1 MKQTNFLKSFFLL
14 CALIVGSS
22 SVWAAGTSGTINFGN
37 GSGDLNV
44 NDSSVSGDDNQ
55 SNTWTVTTAG
65 TTSYTPTADY
75 AQIGSSKKPA
85 TSITFT
91 MTLAANQNITAFS
104 AKFGGFGDT
113 AGTVTLKVDNT
124 TVGTGS
130 LNGTADVTVTNSSS
144 TTGKTLTV
152 TVTGI
157 SKGVKAYFISYTYE
171 AAKTL
176 DHISVTTPPTKTA
189 YKIGEP
195 VDLTDMVVTA
205 TYTDESTE
213 NVTSKCTF
221 NPASGATLDSSG
233 GQNIAISYSGKN
245 TSQAIT
251 VASVTG
257 LAVKTAPTTVKY
269 RIGDYLDLTGLVLT
283 ATYSDEDTKD
293 ITDFTASPIDGSALD
308 AAGNVDVTLSY
319 YGQNCTQRVTVGTL
333 SSLTYN
339 SGTFANTTYTEKD
352 FFDPTGLV
360 VTAHYSNSDGLE
372 EVIDDYILTPST
384 ETALSTTNDKVV
396 VSYTWAET
404 EQTVDIPIT
413 VNAGAKYTVS
423 FDAGSGAYTGG
434 NITET
439 EYQGGITLPAATI
452 DLDGWVF
459 AGWATASQTSTQNR
473 PTLYLEGDTY
483 YPTANTT
490 LYAVYTLEG
499 IDGTKYQRVTELSE
513 ATSASSMI
521 FVDKV
526 NSKVFKYNG
535 SNVTYDTA
543 PTEINGQITPSDGIV
558 WTLDGNNTDGY
569 NVKTT
574 SLETNRYV
582 GFNTPAENTDYANIQ
597 TYLSNTLSNGL
608 WKFVQSKKGSDLFTL
623 RNNTEKTSGKVGS
636 LRFYSS
642 GSRWQAYYL
651 AASGFDNNDN
661 TALKLYIPVKT
672 VYNSNPAAAI
682 IQPTV
687 AFEKGNTTLYLDGTT
702 TYTNAASVT
711 GVSKTINYTSSNTGV
726 ATVTSEGVV
735 TAEGIGTA
743 TITAS
748 VAAELG
754 VNKAAS
760 KTYEITVKNT
770 TTIAGL
776 KALYDAAQ
784 SPAKAFTADLT
795 DAVVTYVNGNHAYIQ
810 DATGAIY
817 ASCGSSLTAGKKIN
831 GAVGGTITAPNKI
844 DEIKTIDISAAT
856 VTEDGVIPAAAVKT
870 LAEIKAG
877 DYDGK
882 LVTVNGA
889 TVKTGMDNATSG
901 GVITDDD
908 NVTTFNIIAPNKLTL
923 NATEEGNFTA
933 FVSIYGGSTY
943 RLNIYEASQFVK
955 TRNVATAQPL
965 AFTKDAIELGEET
978 TAFAEFKGQ
987 AVEGALGTVTY
998 AITGDAIGTV
1008 NAETGVV
1015 TLNGACG
1022 TATITATAAA
1032 KEVTVAGVTTPYTE
1046 TEESYI
1052 VTVNPRYSVTFFV
1065 NGIETVL
1072 RQSTS
1077 GATIAVP
1084 TPGDLGDY
1092 TFMGWSTS
1100 TVAPTDDAPSMT
1112 ALGATVTPENNN
1124 GKYYAVFAQETEGD
1138 DENVELYKN
1147 TGSTGTDATSGI
1159 TASGNINT
1167 TSSNGNPGNSFGL
1180 TSSSNKTATFTNI
1193 NISTAKSASL
1203 NLDYRLA
1210 KSGSDYS
1217 SLTVTQY
1224 DSEDVVLGTPTNIT
1238 GSDQDYHNSEAISL
1252 NKACV
1257 KITIVCTPAG
1267 STYNTFVDNVTI
1279 NVVRPSVSYS
1289 DYRTSLTNATV
1300 TMTIGPAGF
1309 NTWHQPFAA
1318 KFIADG
1324 DNGKAYYAADVD
1336 ANQVVNFQQFSENKI
1351 PANTGAII
1359 KGEVNAEVSYTILAD
1374 DVDFS
1379 AENLLHGTNTT
1390 EIITA
1395 DDDYYYFI
1403 SGRTKVS
1410 EDPLT
1415 YEYGFFVPKSLET
1428 GSTFTNNANKAYLQV
1443 LKTKF
1448 GGATSKGLGMSWT
1461 DAETNGITNVNSTY
1475 TDGHYYNLAGQR
1487 VSEDYKG
1494 VVIYNGKKIIK
1505 K

>member
-14 CALIVGSS
+14 FALIVGSS
-22 SVWAAGTSGTINFGN
+22 SVWAETVTYTVTSTSAVSKSGTAPTGSSASYSSTYGTVYQLTKNNSMTLTLSGYAGYRITNITLSMKSN
-37 GSGDLNV
+37 GSSGSGNLSYSTDNGSTYTDIISTAAFS
-44 NDSSVSGDDNQ
+44 NSSWYGSW
-55 SNTWTVTTAG
+55 S
-65 TTSYTPTADY
+65 TSYVD
-75 AQIGSSKKPA
+75 ISK
-85 TSITFT
+85 
-91 MTLAANQNITAFS
+91 
-104 AKFGGFGDT
+104 
-113 AGTVTLKVDNT
+113 
-124 TVGTGS
+124 
-130 LNGTADVTVTNSSS
+130 DVTIIPTSSALKIKIAATANSLYCQSF
-144 TTGKTLTV
+144 K
-152 TVTGI
+152 I
-157 SKGVKAYFISYTYE
+157 TYE
-171 AAKTL
+171 ATKTL

-205 TYTDESTE
+205 TYTDKSTE

-233 GQNIAISYSGKN
+233 DQNIAISYSGKN
-245 TSQAIT
+245 TTQAIT

-269 RIGDYLDLTGLVLT
+269 RIGDDLDLTGLVLT
-283 ATYSDEDTKD
+283 ATYSDEGTKD
-293 ITDFTASPIDGSALD
+293 ITDFTASPADGSALNTS
-308 AAGNVDVTLSY
+308 GNVDVTLSY
-319 YGQNCTQRVTVGTL
+319 YGQNCTQRVTVGNL
-333 SSLTYN
+333 SSITYN
-339 SGTFANTTYTEKD
+339 ATGVGAFANTTYTEKD
-352 FFDPTGLV
+352 TFNPEGLV
-360 VTAHYSNSDGLE
+360 ITAHFDNDLDVEASGYTLSP
-372 EVIDDYILTPST
+372 TT
-384 ETALSTTNDKVV
+384 ETELATSDKKIT
-396 VSYTWAET
+396 VSYTWNEVNK
-404 EQTVDIPIT
+404 TVDIPIT

-423 FDAGSGAYTGG
+423 FDAGNGAYTGG

-459 AGWATASQTSTQNR
+459 AGWAAASQTSTQNR
-473 PTLYLEGDTY
+473 PILYLADETF
-483 YPTANTT
+483 YPTDNVT
-490 LYAVYTLEG
+490 LYAVYSLDG
-499 IDGTKYQRVTELSE
+499 IDGTKYQRVTELSQ
-513 ATSASSMI
+513 ATSASNI
-521 FVDKV
+521 IIV
-526 NSKVFKYNG
+526 NNNKAIDDALG
-535 SNVTYDTA
+535 SVNA
-543 PTEINGQITPSDGIV
+543 PTETEGKITPSDNIV
-558 WTLDGNNTDGY
+558 WALSGNNTDGFELTTTALSTNKKLGISSIPSSAGNVELTVY
-569 NVKTT
+569 NTNWIIEEHTGGENLFVLKNTTNPSNVSNVGVLEYTSNRWKYYCVAASTYKTT
-574 SLETNRYV
+574 NNY
-582 GFNTPAENTDYANIQ
+582 
-597 TYLSNTLSNGL
+597 
-608 WKFVQSKKGSDLFTL
+608 SKS
-623 RNNTEKTSGKVGS
+623 
-636 LRFYSS
+636 
-642 GSRWQAYYL
+642 
-651 AASGFDNNDN
+651 
-661 TALKLYIPVKT
+661 KLYIPVKT

-702 TYTNAASVT
+702 TYTNTASVT
-711 GVSKTINYTSSNTGV
+711 GVAKSVTGYKSSDESV
-726 ATVTSEGVV
+726 ATVDASGVV
-735 TAEGIGTA
+735 TAVGIGTA
-743 TITAS
+743 TITAYLDI
-748 VAAELG
+748 ELG
-754 VNKAAS
+754 VHKAAEAS
-760 KTYEITVKNT
+760 YVVTVKNT

-776 KALYDAAQ
+776 KALYNAAQ
-784 SPAKAFTADLT
+784 SPAKAFAADLT
-795 DAVVTYVNGNHAYIQ
+795 DAVVTYVSGNHAYIQ
-810 DATGAIY
+810 DASGAIY

-831 GAVGGTITAPNKI
+831 GAVSGTITAPNTI

-889 TVKTGMDNATSG
+889 TVKTGMNDTTSG

-943 RLNIYEASQFVK
+943 RLNIYDASQFVK

-965 AFTKDAIELGEET
+965 AFTEDAIELDEET
-978 TAFAEFKGQ
+978 TAFAEFTGQ
-987 AVEGALGTVTY
+987 AVEGAQGTVTY

-1046 TEESYI
+1046 TEESYT
-1052 VTVNPRYSVTFFV
+1052 VTVNPRYTVTFSANGQETEVRQESYGAPVTIPTIAPVGNYEVQGWLDEEIDTPTDTEPVELIVESTYTPTNDITLYAVYAKQTIVPNVEQTSTFTFKKSSGSSPTVDNEGTWTFDAVTFV
-1065 NGIETVL
+1065 NSNNCGL
-1072 RQSTS
+1072 NSQS
-1077 GATIAVP
+1077 I
-1084 TPGDLGDY
+1084 
-1092 TFMGWSTS
+1092 
-1100 TVAPTDDAPSMT
+1100 
-1112 ALGATVTPENNN
+1112 TVTPSANVTSIKEVTVRKTANTW
-1124 GKYYAVFAQETEGD
+1124 GKSVT
-1138 DENVELYKN
+1138 L
-1147 TGSTGTDATSGI
+1147 TMTDA
-1159 TASGNINT
+1159 
-1167 TSSNGNPGNSFGL
+1167 SSNQIFQVKTGDFTSNLYTSDL
-1180 TSSSNKTATFTNI
+1180 TDHQSSSYTFASSGMAYVENI
-1193 NISTAKSASL
+1193 VLT
-1203 NLDYRLA
+1203 YLA
-1210 KSGSDYS
+1210 P
-1217 SLTVTQY
+1217 
-1224 DSEDVVLGTPTNIT
+1224 VLA
-1238 GSDQDYHNSEAISL
+1238 YA
-1252 NKACV
+1252 
-1257 KITIVCTPAG
+1257 
-1267 STYNTFVDNVTI
+1267 
-1279 NVVRPSVSYS
+1279 
-1289 DYRTSLTNATV
+1289 DYRTSLTSATV

-1318 KFIADG
+1318 EFIADG

-1359 KGEVNAEVSYTILAD
+1359 KGEVNAEVSYTILDA

-1390 EIITA
+1390 ETITA

-1443 LKTKF
+1443 LKTMF

-1487 VSEDYKG
+1487 VSENYKG
-1494 VVIYNGKKIIK
+1494 VVIINGKKVVRK
-1505 K
+1505 

>member
-14 CALIVGSS
+14 FALIVGSS
-22 SVWAAGTSGTINFGN
+22 SVWGSTVTLTSQQIKAGTGSTSYGACTATDGGGNTWNAYAVKNQHSNATSGYHYWQIKKYASSTAYYVQVPTLGSKITQLVITVSGDSKARGGGGNSATLYFSNSNSTSATGTGVVSGTGASSITIDCSSLNLNTGYITASGVLRIWDIQVTYEDAPAYTINAESNNTEWGTVSLSGSTITGAPKSGYRYASPAYTVSPANSATVSQNGNAFTVTPSANTTVTINFEAIP
-37 GSGDLNV
+37 
-44 NDSSVSGDDNQ
+44 
-55 SNTWTVTTAG
+55 TYTVTFNAEGGSCG
-65 TTSYTPTADY
+65 TTSATET
-75 AQIGSSKKPA
+75 IG
-85 TSITFT
+85 
-91 MTLAANQNITAFS
+91 
-104 AKFGGFGDT
+104 G
-113 AGTVTLKVDNT
+113 AGVTL
-124 TVGTGS
+124 
-130 LNGTADVTVTNSSS
+130 
-144 TTGKTLTV
+144 
-152 TVTGI
+152 
-157 SKGVKAYFISYTYE
+157 
-171 AAKTL
+171 
-176 DHISVTTPPTKTA
+176 
-189 YKIGEP
+189 
-195 VDLTDMVVTA
+195 
-205 TYTDESTE
+205 
-213 NVTSKCTF
+213 
-221 NPASGATLDSSG
+221 
-233 GQNIAISYSGKN
+233 
-245 TSQAIT
+245 
-251 VASVTG
+251 
-257 LAVKTAPTTVKY
+257 
-269 RIGDYLDLTGLVLT
+269 
-283 ATYSDEDTKD
+283 
-293 ITDFTASPIDGSALD
+293 
-308 AAGNVDVTLSY
+308 
-319 YGQNCTQRVTVGTL
+319 
-333 SSLTYN
+333 
-339 SGTFANTTYTEKD
+339 
-352 FFDPTGLV
+352 
-360 VTAHYSNSDGLE
+360 
-372 EVIDDYILTPST
+372 PS
-384 ETALSTTNDKVV
+384 
-396 VSYTWAET
+396 
-404 EQTVDIPIT
+404 
-413 VNAGAKYTVS
+413 
-423 FDAGSGAYTGG
+423 
-434 NITET
+434 
-439 EYQGGITLPAATI
+439 ATI
-452 DLDGWVF
+452 ELDGWVF
-459 AGWATASQTSTQNR
+459 AGWAAASQTSTQNR
-473 PTLYLEGDTY
+473 PILYLAGETY
-483 YPTANTT
+483 YPTDNVT
-490 LYAVYTLEG
+490 LYAVYSLDG
-499 IDGTKYQRVTELSE
+499 IDETKYQRVTELSQ
-513 ATSASSMI
+513 ATSASNIIIVNNNKAIDDALGS
-521 FVDKV
+521 VD
-526 NSKVFKYNG
+526 
-535 SNVTYDTA
+535 A
-543 PTEINGQITPSDGIV
+543 PTETEGKITPSDNIV
-558 WTLDGNNTDGY
+558 WSLSGNNTDGFEL
-569 NVKTT
+569 TT
-574 SLETNRYV
+574 TALETNKKLGISSIPSSAGNVELTVYNTNWIIEEHTGGENLFVLKNTTNPSNVSNV
-582 GFNTPAENTDYANIQ
+582 GVLEYT
-597 TYLSNTLSNGL
+597 SNR
-608 WKFVQSKKGSDLFTL
+608 WKYCCV
-623 RNNTEKTSGKVGS
+623 
-636 LRFYSS
+636 
-642 GSRWQAYYL
+642 
-651 AASGFDNNDN
+651 AASTYKTTNNN
-661 TALKLYIPVKT
+661 SKSKLYIPVKT
-672 VYNSNPAAAI
+672 VYNSNPTDAI
-682 IQPTV
+682 IQPNVT
-687 AFEKGNTTLYLDGTT
+687 FEKGNTTLYLDGTT
-702 TYTNAASVT
+702 NYTNAASVT
-711 GVSKTINYTSSNTGV
+711 GVAKSVTGYKSSNESV
-726 ATVTSEGVV
+726 ATVDASGVV
-735 TAEGIGTA
+735 NAVGIGTA
-743 TITAS
+743 TITAYLDI
-748 VAAELG
+748 ELG
-754 VNKAAS
+754 VHKAAEAS
-760 KTYEITVKNT
+760 YVVTVKNT

-965 AFTKDAIELGEET
+965 AFTEDAIELDEET

>member
-1 MKQTNFLKSFFLL
+1 MKQTNFLKSLFLL
-14 CALIVGSS
+14 VALLVGSS
-22 SVWAAGTSGTINFGN
+22 SVWAETVTYTVASTSSVNVSGTAPTGSSVTFSSNGNTAQQLTGGTGQTLTLSDYSGYKITGLTLSMKSNKKDGAGTLRYSTDGGTSWTYLVGSAQSGVAFSNSAWN
-37 GSGDLNV
+37 GSYTTTYTNV
-44 NDSSVSGDDNQ
+44 TKS
-55 SNTWTVTTAG
+55 
-65 TTSYTPTADY
+65 
-75 AQIGSSKKPA
+75 
-85 TSITFT
+85 
-91 MTLAANQNITAFS
+91 
-104 AKFGGFGDT
+104 
-113 AGTVTLKVDNT
+113 
-124 TVGTGS
+124 S
-130 LNGTADVTVTNSSS
+130 LNIICGTSSIVIKIEATANS
-144 TTGKTLTV
+144 L
-152 TVTGI
+152 
-157 SKGVKAYFISYTYE
+157 YCESYAITYE
-171 AAKTL
+171 ANKTL
-176 DHISVTTPPTKTA
+176 SSIAVTTNPKTA
-189 YKIGEP
+189 YKIGETL
-195 VDLTDMVVTA
+195 DLTGIVVTG
-205 TYTDESTE
+205 TYDDSTTE
-213 NVTSKCTF
+213 DVTSKCSF
-221 NPASGATLDSSG
+221 DPVDGAVLGTAG
-233 GQNIAISYSGKN
+233 NQNVAISYNDKN
-245 TSQAIT
+245 CNLPIT

-269 RIGDYLDLTGLVLT
+269 RIGDNLDLTGLVLT
-283 ATYSDEDTKD
+283 ATYSDEGTKD
-293 ITDFTASPIDGSALD
+293 ITDFTASPADGSALNTS
-308 AAGNVDVTLSY
+308 GNVDVTLSY

-423 FDAGSGAYTGG
+423 FDAGNGAYTGG

-499 IDGTKYQRVTELSE
+499 IDGTKYQRVTELSQ
-513 ATSASSMI
+513 ATSASTIIIVS
-521 FVDKV
+521 
-526 NSKVFKYNG
+526 NKYNKVLDDALG
-535 SNVTYDTA
+535 SVDA
-543 PTEINGQITPSDGIV
+543 PTETEGKITPSDNIV
-558 WTLDGNNTDGY
+558 WSLSGNNTDGFEL
-569 NVKTT
+569 TT
-574 SLETNRYV
+574 TALSTN
-582 GFNTPAENTDYANIQ
+582 
-597 TYLSNTLSNGL
+597 NTLGRSLIPTSSGNIELTTDNNKWIVEEHTGGTNL
-608 WKFVQSKKGSDLFTL
+608 FVLKNKTNPSDNTKVGVLEYNATPSKWQYYCMAASTY
-623 RNNTEKTSGKVGS
+623 KTSND
-636 LRFYSS
+636 YSKS
-642 GSRWQAYYL
+642 Q
-651 AASGFDNNDN
+651 
-661 TALKLYIPVKT
+661 LYIPVKT

-711 GVSKTINYTSSNTGV
+711 GVAKSVTGYKSSNESV
-726 ATVTSEGVV
+726 ATVDASGEV
-735 TAEGIGTA
+735 TAVGIGTA
-743 TITAS
+743 TITAYLDI
-748 VAAELG
+748 ELG
-754 VNKAAS
+754 VHKAAEAS
-760 KTYEITVKNT
+760 YEVIVKNT

-776 KALYDAAQ
+776 KTID
-784 SPAKAFTADLT
+784 STSGKAFTADLT
-795 DAVVTYVNGNHAYIQ
+795 NAVVTYVKGSYAYIQ
-810 DATGAIY
+810 DASAAILVNK
-817 ASCGSSLTAGKKIN
+817 SDHGLIAGQKIN
-831 GAVGGTITAPNKI
+831 GAVSGTVKITNSI
-844 DEIKTIDISAAT
+844 DQLTAINLSAAT
-856 VTEDGVIPAAAVKT
+856 VTEDGEIPEALTKTVAEVRANAAS
-870 LAEIKAG
+870 L
-877 DYDGK
+877 DGQ
-882 LVTVNGA
+882 LVTINAVTIDKSNTTTTLKDGSKIEEVEATITMYSPNSAASVND
-889 TVKTGMDNATSG
+889 KE
-901 GVITDDD
+901 
-908 NVTTFNIIAPNKLTL
+908 K
-923 NATEEGNFTA
+923 GNFTGYI
-933 FVSIYGGSTY
+933 SLYNGETPRIN
-943 RLNIYEASQFVK
+943 LYEQTQFVK
-955 TRNVATAQPL
+955 TYNAPTAQPL
-965 AFTKDAIELGEET
+965 AFTEDAIELDEET
-978 TAFAEFKGQ
+978 TAFAEFTGQ
-987 AVEGALGTVTY
+987 AVEGAQGTVTY

-1046 TEESYI
+1046 TEKSYT
-1052 VTVNPRYSVTFFV
+1052 VTVNPRYSVTFSV

-1100 TVAPTDDAPSMT
+1100 TVDPTDDAPSMT
-1112 ALGATVTPENNN
+1112 DLGATVTPENNN
-1124 GKYYAVFAQETEGD
+1124 DKYYAVFAKEKNVQTPGEITSTLTLNSGTVSSPYVNNGVTWTFSGLDFVSSGNGD
-1138 DENVELYKN
+1138 MPN
-1147 TGSTGTDATSGI
+1147 GSTVTFTLPVTATSTVSVNAPAASGWSTKNISIALTDANSTNIATFNNGISYTFTSG
-1159 TASGNINT
+1159 NNK
-1167 TSSNGNPGNSFGL
+1167 SSAYTL
-1180 TSSSNKTATFTNI
+1180 TATNQDSRKAYMNTI
-1193 NISTAKSASL
+1193 
-1203 NLDYRLA
+1203 
-1210 KSGSDYS
+1210 
-1217 SLTVTQY
+1217 TV
-1224 DSEDVVLGTPTNIT
+1224 V
-1238 GSDQDYHNSEAISL
+1238 
-1252 NKACV
+1252 
-1257 KITIVCTPAG
+1257 
-1267 STYNTFVDNVTI
+1267 YNGLVDDI
-1279 NVVRPSVSYS
+1279 SYS

-1318 KFIADG
+1318 EFIADG

-1359 KGEVNAEVSYTILAD
+1359 KGEVNAEVSYTILAA

-1390 EIITA
+1390 ETITA

-1443 LKTKF
+1443 LKTMF

-1487 VSEDYKG
+1487 VSENYKG

>member
-14 CALIVGSS
+14 FALIVGSS
-22 SVWAAGTSGTINFGN
+22 SVWGSTVTLTSQQIKAGTGSTSYGACTATDGGGNTWNAYAVKNQHSNATSGYHYWQIKKYASSTAYYVQVPTLGSKITQLVITVSGDSKARGGGGNSATLYFSNSNSTSATGTGVVSGTGASSITIDCSSLNLNTGYITASGVLRIWDIQVTYEDAPAYTINAESNNTEWGTVSLSGSTITGAPKSGYRYASPAYTVSPANSATVSQNGNAFTVTPSANTTVTINFEAIP
-37 GSGDLNV
+37 
-44 NDSSVSGDDNQ
+44 
-55 SNTWTVTTAG
+55 TYTVTFNAEGGSCG
-65 TTSYTPTADY
+65 TTSATET
-75 AQIGSSKKPA
+75 IG
-85 TSITFT
+85 
-91 MTLAANQNITAFS
+91 
-104 AKFGGFGDT
+104 G
-113 AGTVTLKVDNT
+113 AGVTL
-124 TVGTGS
+124 
-130 LNGTADVTVTNSSS
+130 
-144 TTGKTLTV
+144 
-152 TVTGI
+152 
-157 SKGVKAYFISYTYE
+157 
-171 AAKTL
+171 
-176 DHISVTTPPTKTA
+176 
-189 YKIGEP
+189 
-195 VDLTDMVVTA
+195 
-205 TYTDESTE
+205 
-213 NVTSKCTF
+213 
-221 NPASGATLDSSG
+221 
-233 GQNIAISYSGKN
+233 
-245 TSQAIT
+245 
-251 VASVTG
+251 
-257 LAVKTAPTTVKY
+257 
-269 RIGDYLDLTGLVLT
+269 
-283 ATYSDEDTKD
+283 
-293 ITDFTASPIDGSALD
+293 
-308 AAGNVDVTLSY
+308 
-319 YGQNCTQRVTVGTL
+319 
-333 SSLTYN
+333 
-339 SGTFANTTYTEKD
+339 
-352 FFDPTGLV
+352 
-360 VTAHYSNSDGLE
+360 
-372 EVIDDYILTPST
+372 PS
-384 ETALSTTNDKVV
+384 
-396 VSYTWAET
+396 
-404 EQTVDIPIT
+404 
-413 VNAGAKYTVS
+413 
-423 FDAGSGAYTGG
+423 
-434 NITET
+434 
-439 EYQGGITLPAATI
+439 ATI
-452 DLDGWVF
+452 ELDGWVF
-459 AGWATASQTSTQNR
+459 AGWAAASQTSTQNR
-473 PTLYLEGDTY
+473 PILYFAGETY
-483 YPTANTT
+483 YPTDNVT
-490 LYAVYTLEG
+490 LYAVYSLDG
-499 IDGTKYQRVTELSE
+499 IDETKYQRVTELSQ
-513 ATSASSMI
+513 ATSASNIIIVNNNKAIDDALGS
-521 FVDKV
+521 VD
-526 NSKVFKYNG
+526 
-535 SNVTYDTA
+535 A
-543 PTEINGQITPSDGIV
+543 PTETEGKITPSDNIV
-558 WTLDGNNTDGY
+558 WSLSGNNTDGFEL
-569 NVKTT
+569 TT
-574 SLETNRYV
+574 TALETNKKLGISSIPSSAGNVELTVYNTNWIIEEHTGGENLFVLKNTTNPSNVSNV
-582 GFNTPAENTDYANIQ
+582 GVLEYT
-597 TYLSNTLSNGL
+597 SNR
-608 WKFVQSKKGSDLFTL
+608 WKYCCV
-623 RNNTEKTSGKVGS
+623 
-636 LRFYSS
+636 
-642 GSRWQAYYL
+642 
-651 AASGFDNNDN
+651 AASTYKTTNNN
-661 TALKLYIPVKT
+661 SKSKLYIPVKT
-672 VYNSNPAAAI
+672 VYNSNPTDAI
-682 IQPTV
+682 IQPNVT
-687 AFEKGNTTLYLDGTT
+687 FEKGNTTLYLDGTT
-702 TYTNAASVT
+702 NYTNAASVT
-711 GVSKTINYTSSNTGV
+711 GVAKSVTGYKSSNESV
-726 ATVTSEGVV
+726 ATVDASGVV
-735 TAEGIGTA
+735 NAVGIGTA
-743 TITAS
+743 TITAYLDI
-748 VAAELG
+748 ELG
-754 VNKAAS
+754 VHKAAEAS
-760 KTYEITVKNT
+760 YVVTVKNT

-965 AFTKDAIELGEET
+965 AFTEDAIELDEET

-1052 VTVNPRYSVTFFV
+1052 VTVNPRYTVTFSANGQETEVRQESYGAPVTIPTIAPVGNYEVQGWLDEKIDTHTDTKPVGLIEESTYTPTNDITLYAVYAKQTIVPDVEQTSTFTFKGSAVSSPYENNEATWTFTSVTFG
-1065 NGIETVL
+1065 NQNYGL
-1072 RQSTS
+1072 QSQSIMLTPSANVTS
-1077 GATIAVP
+1077 VEEITIKKSNTWGQKVTLTMTDASSNQIFQIKDGNF
-1084 TPGDLGDY
+1084 TSSLYTKDITSNQSSSY
-1092 TFMGWSTS
+1092 TFTS
-1100 TVAPTDDAPSMT
+1100 
-1112 ALGATVTPENNN
+1112 
-1124 GKYYAVFAQETEGD
+1124 
-1138 DENVELYKN
+1138 
-1147 TGSTGTDATSGI
+1147 
-1159 TASGNINT
+1159 SGNAWIEYIT
-1167 TSSNGNPGNSFGL
+1167 L
-1180 TSSSNKTATFTNI
+1180 T
-1193 NISTAKSASL
+1193 
-1203 NLDYRLA
+1203 YLA
-1210 KSGSDYS
+1210 
-1217 SLTVTQY
+1217 
-1224 DSEDVVLGTPTNIT
+1224 
-1238 GSDQDYHNSEAISL
+1238 
-1252 NKACV
+1252 
-1257 KITIVCTPAG
+1257 PALA
-1267 STYNTFVDNVTI
+1267 YA
-1279 NVVRPSVSYS
+1279 

-1395 DDDYYYFI
+1395 DYDYYYFI

-1443 LKTKF
+1443 LKTMF